1 MRECSG
7 ISDVIDC
14 WMHFIVTMMATL
26 MATLACRAAMPNVD
40 VGMAHIS
47 KQ

>member
-7 ISDVIDC
+7 ISDVIDY
-14 WMHFIVTMMATL
+14 WSHFIVTMMATL
-26 MATLACRAAMPNVD
+26 ATLACRAAMPNVD